1 MKVNKHLADIYRKD
15 VIKESELMKK
25 YIAWFD
31 SLKVNPLL
39 SYFTIEDINLIHKL
53 ATSPAMHCDVKK
65 KYKLLGEIMEKR
77 GFRLIGGGT
86 NRRAY
91 ECIYDDRVVAKVAT
105 DQVGFTSNLREYV
118 NQNVLKP
125 FCNKIFEVTP
135 CGSLS
140 IIEKVVPIK
149 DVSEFQKYAQE
160 IYDILY
166 FKIRNNSIAM
176 EDIGTR
182 SMKNWGYRSGFGPVL
197 LDYPTMY
204 VADSKKRLCKNIL
217 NGKLCCG
224 TLDYDEGFNCIVCS
238 ECGRTYF
245 AKTIAKTEGDNI
257 SSLLSAVGYLK
268 KEGVKS
274 MKIEIINKKD
284 NKVISSIECGGK
296 CNHVDPTVSNHI
308 IGGTSEKTVSSTKK
322 KKKRPTVTI
331 INISTSNEVKPET
344 DAIVVDKKEENNDS
358 SISTDSEVKSET
370 IKDIELL
377 TKEENNDSSFE
388 ECVYSTNIKII
399 PVVINK
405 EEEHNDSSF
414 EKCTKFLANA
424 KIIPEVQVVESTNN
438 EESQSHNIIKQK
450 QFIEKFNELNSGIKV
465 ENVNGSSVSIT
476 DLAKAVNE
484 VMTIDNNPFVSESNA
499 FNMYMRLSA
508 ATIKSNN
515 FRIDESNVR
524 TSDTL
529 INDMLRKISNST
541 NPNDDMFV
549 VFFKLINNVK
559 NTKSFFNSILSF
571 WDTFIYI
578 NAFDTD
584 ETSEYSRYCIY
595 NDMLNM
601 YREIVYKV
609 LEDYRFNIV
618 CTAGMTYNISNIL
631 SIINAGVSQMKFV
644 TEIEDDFTNAINVY
658 KFVTLTI
665 TSTYMEILEC
675 EVSHDEVKEPE
686 ETIVEVVSEPSPVEL
701 YDAFVQGNEK
711 QGTKNQQQRY
721 GKKKNK
727 KKRRH

>member
-15 VIKESELMKK
+15 VVKESELMKK
-25 YIAWFD
+25 HIAWFD
-31 SLKVNPLL
+31 SLRVNPLL

-53 ATSPAMHCDVKK
+53 ATSPAMHCNVKE
-65 KYKLLGEIMEKR
+65 KYRLLGEIMGKR

-105 DQVGFTSNLREYV
+105 DPVGFTSNLREYV

-135 CGSLS
+135 CGSLA

-149 DVSEFQKYAQE
+149 DISEFQKYAQE

-204 VADSKKRLCKNIL
+204 VADPKKRLCKNIL

-245 AKTIAKTEGDNI
+245 AKTIAKTEGDDI
-257 SSLLSAVGYLK
+257 KSLLNAVGYLK

-274 MKIEIINKKD
+274 MKFEIVNKND
-284 NKVISSIECGGK
+284 GKVVSSIESGGK

-308 IGGTSEKTVSSTKK
+308 IGGTFSENVFSPTP
-322 KKKRPTVTI
+322 KKKRPTVMI
-331 INISTSNEVKPET
+331 VDISTNNEVKPET
-344 DAIVVDKKEENNDS
+344 VTNTVVKEEYNG
-358 SISTDSEVKSET
+358 
-370 IKDIELL
+370 
-377 TKEENNDSSFE
+377 
-388 ECVYSTNIKII
+388 
-399 PVVINK
+399 
-405 EEEHNDSSF
+405 SSF
-414 EKCTKFLANA
+414 EKCTKLLADA
-424 KIIPEVQVVESTNN
+424 KIIPEPEAQVFEPVLEDIKKPNVKIVDINVEYKPDYNL
-438 EESQSHNIIKQK
+438 IKQR
-450 QFIEKFNELNSGIKV
+450 QFISKFNELNSGITAEHV
-465 ENVNGSSVSIT
+465 DGNCMSII
-476 DLAKAVNE
+476 DLTKAVNE
-484 VMTIDNNPFVSESNA
+484 IMTIDANPFVSESDA
-499 FNMYMRLSA
+499 FNMYEELSA
-508 ATIKSNN
+508 ATIKSND
-515 FRIDESNVR
+515 FKIDESNVR
-524 TSDTL
+524 TADTL

-549 VFFKLINNVK
+549 VFFKLINNIK
-559 NTKSFFNSILSF
+559 NTKAFFNSILSF
-571 WDTFIYI
+571 WNTFIFI
-578 NAFDTD
+578 TAFDTD
-584 ETSEYSRYCIY
+584 ETPEYNIYCIY
-595 NDMLNM
+595 SDMLDM
-601 YREIVYKV
+601 YREIVYKA

-618 CTAGMTYNISNIL
+618 CSAGMSYNISNIL

-644 TEIEDDFTNAINVY
+644 VESENNFTNDINVY

-665 TSTYMEILEC
+665 TNTYMEIIEC
-675 EVSHDEVKEPE
+675 ETSADNNDEEEPE
-686 ETIVEVVSEPSPVEL
+686 EVVSEVVSNPSPAEL
-701 YDAFVQGNEK
+701 YETFVQGNEK
-711 QGTKNQQQRY
+711 TGTKNQQQRY
-721 GKKKNK
+721 GKGKNK

>member
-65 KYKLLGEIMEKR
+65 KYRLLGEIMEKR

-105 DQVGFTSNLREYV
+105 DPVGFTSNLREYI

-135 CGSLS
+135 CGSLA

-204 VADSKKRLCKNIL
+204 VADPKKRLCKNIL

-245 AKTIAKTEGDNI
+245 AKTIAKTEGDDIN
-257 SSLLSAVGYLK
+257 SLLSAVGYLK

-274 MKIEIINKKD
+274 MKFEIVNKND
-284 NKVISSIECGGK
+284 GKVISSVECGGK

-308 IGGTSEKTVSSTKK
+308 IGGTFSEKVISSTQ
-322 KKKRPTVTI
+322 KKKRPTVMI
-331 INISTSNEVKPET
+331 VDAVNAEEESTV
-344 DAIVVDKKEENNDS
+344 A
-358 SISTDSEVKSET
+358 
-370 IKDIELL
+370 
-377 TKEENNDSSFE
+377 
-388 ECVYSTNIKII
+388 
-399 PVVINK
+399 K
-405 EEEHNDSSF
+405 EEEKVVE
-414 EKCTKFLANA
+414 EKQPA
-424 KIIPEVQVVESTNN
+424 PEVQVVEEPIGVENI
-438 EESQSHNIIKQK
+438 SQSYNLIKQK

-465 ENVNGSSVSIT
+465 ENIDGSSVSIT

-484 VMTIDNNPFVSESNA
+484 VMTIDANPFVSESDA

-508 ATIKSNN
+508 ATVKSNN

-524 TSDTL
+524 TADTL
-529 INDMLRKISNST
+529 INDMLRRISNST
-541 NPNDDMFV
+541 NPNDDMFI

-571 WDTFIYI
+571 WNTFIYI

-584 ETSEYSRYCIY
+584 ETPEYSRYCIY
-595 NDMLNM
+595 SDMLNM
-601 YREIVYKV
+601 YREIVYKA

-631 SIINAGVSQMKFV
+631 SIINAGVTQMKFIA
-644 TEIEDDFTNAINVY
+644 EIEDDFTNDINVY
-658 KFVTLTI
+658 KFVTLTV
-665 TSTYMEILEC
+665 TNTYMEILEC
-675 EVSHDEVKEPE
+675 EISHDEIKEE
-686 ETIVEVVSEPSPVEL
+686 SVETIPEVVSEPSPAEL
-701 YDAFVQGNEK
+701 YDTLVQGNEK

-721 GKKKNK
+721 GGNKKKNK

>member
-65 KYKLLGEIMEKR
+65 KYRLLGEIMEKR

-105 DQVGFTSNLREYV
+105 DPVGFTSNLREYI

-135 CGSLS
+135 CGSLA

-204 VADSKKRLCKNIL
+204 VADPKKRLCKNIL

-245 AKTIAKTEGDNI
+245 AKTIAKTEGDDIN
-257 SSLLSAVGYLK
+257 SLLSAVGYLK

-274 MKIEIINKKD
+274 MKFEIVNKND
-284 NKVISSIECGGK
+284 GKVISSVECGGK

-308 IGGTSEKTVSSTKK
+308 IGGTFSEKVISSTQ
-322 KKKRPTVTI
+322 KKKRPTVMI
-331 INISTSNEVKPET
+331 VDAVNAEEESTV
-344 DAIVVDKKEENNDS
+344 A
-358 SISTDSEVKSET
+358 
-370 IKDIELL
+370 
-377 TKEENNDSSFE
+377 
-388 ECVYSTNIKII
+388 
-399 PVVINK
+399 K
-405 EEEHNDSSF
+405 EEEKVVE
-414 EKCTKFLANA
+414 EKQSAP
-424 KIIPEVQVVESTNN
+424 KIQVVESIEV
-438 EESQSHNIIKQK
+438 EEPQSYNLIKQK

-465 ENVNGSSVSIT
+465 ENIDGSSVSIT

-484 VMTIDNNPFVSESNA
+484 VMTIDANPFVSESDA

-508 ATIKSNN
+508 ATVKSNN

-524 TSDTL
+524 TADTL
-529 INDMLRKISNST
+529 INDMLRRISNST
-541 NPNDDMFV
+541 NPNDDMFI

-571 WDTFIYI
+571 WNTFIYI

-584 ETSEYSRYCIY
+584 ETPEYSRYCIY
-595 NDMLNM
+595 SDMLNM
-601 YREIVYKV
+601 YREIVYKA

-631 SIINAGVSQMKFV
+631 SIINAGVTQMKFIA
-644 TEIEDDFTNAINVY
+644 EIEDDFTNDINVY
-658 KFVTLTI
+658 KFVTLTV
-665 TSTYMEILEC
+665 TNTYMEILEC
-675 EVSHDEVKEPE
+675 EISHDETKEE
-686 ETIVEVVSEPSPVEL
+686 SVETIPEVVSEPSPAEL
-701 YDAFVQGNEK
+701 YDTLVQGNEK
-711 QGTKNQQQRY
+711 QGTKSQQQRY
-721 GKKKNK
+721 GGNKKKNK

>member
-53 ATSPAMHCDVKK
+53 ATSPAMHCNAKE
-65 KYKLLGEIMEKR
+65 KYRLLGEIMKKR
-77 GFRLIGGGT
+77 GFKLIGGGT

-105 DQVGFTSNLREYV
+105 DPVGFTSNLREYI

-135 CGSLS
+135 CGSLA

-160 IYDILY
+160 IFDILY

-204 VADSKKRLCKNIL
+204 VADPKKRLCKNIL

-245 AKTIAKTEGDNI
+245 AKTIAKTEGDDIN
-257 SSLLSAVGYLK
+257 SLLSAVGYLK

-274 MKIEIINKKD
+274 MKFEIVNKND
-284 NKVISSIECGGK
+284 GKVISSVECGGK

-308 IGGTSEKTVSSTKK
+308 IGGTFSEKVISSTQ
-322 KKKRPTVTI
+322 KKKRPTVMI
-331 INISTSNEVKPET
+331 VDAVNEEEEST
-344 DAIVVDKKEENNDS
+344 VV
-358 SISTDSEVKSET
+358 
-370 IKDIELL
+370 
-377 TKEENNDSSFE
+377 
-388 ECVYSTNIKII
+388 
-399 PVVINK
+399 K
-405 EEEHNDSSF
+405 EEEKVVE
-414 EKCTKFLANA
+414 EKQSAP
-424 KIIPEVQVVESTNN
+424 KIQVVESIEV
-438 EESQSHNIIKQK
+438 EEPQSYNLIKQK

-465 ENVNGSSVSIT
+465 ENIDGSSVSIT

-484 VMTIDNNPFVSESNA
+484 VMTIDANPFVSESDA

-508 ATIKSNN
+508 ATVKSNN

-524 TSDTL
+524 TADTL
-529 INDMLRKISNST
+529 INDMLRRISNST
-541 NPNDDMFV
+541 NPNDDMFI

-571 WDTFIYI
+571 WNTFIYI

-584 ETSEYSRYCIY
+584 ETPEYSRYCIY
-595 NDMLNM
+595 SDMLNM
-601 YREIVYKV
+601 YREIVYKA

-631 SIINAGVSQMKFV
+631 SIINAGVTQMKFIA
-644 TEIEDDFTNAINVY
+644 EIEDDFTNDINVY
-658 KFVTLTI
+658 KFVTLTVAN
-665 TSTYMEILEC
+665 TYMEILEC
-675 EVSHDEVKEPE
+675 EISHDETKEE
-686 ETIVEVVSEPSPVEL
+686 SVETIPEVVSEPSPAEL
-701 YDAFVQGNEK
+701 YDILVQGNEK
-711 QGTKNQQQRY
+711 QGTKSQQQRY
-721 GKKKNK
+721 GGNKKKNK

>member
-39 SYFTIEDINLIHKL
+39 SYFTVEDINLIHKL
-53 ATSPAMHCDVKK
+53 AISPAMHCDVKE
-65 KYKLLGEIMEKR
+65 KYRLLGKIMEKR
-77 GFRLIGGGT
+77 GFKLIGGGT

-105 DQVGFTSNLREYV
+105 DQVGFTSNLREYI

-125 FCNKIFEVTP
+125 FCSKIFEVTP
-135 CGSLS
+135 CGSLA

-182 SMKNWGYRSGFGPVL
+182 SFKNYGYRCNFGPVF

-204 VADSKKRLCKNIL
+204 VADPKKRLCKNIL

-245 AKTIAKTEGDNI
+245 AKTIAKTEGDDIN
-257 SSLLSAVGYLK
+257 SLLSAVGYLK

-274 MKIEIINKKD
+274 MKFEIVNKND
-284 NKVISSIECGGK
+284 GKVISSVECGGK

-308 IGGTSEKTVSSTKK
+308 IGGTFSEKVISTTP
-322 KKKRPTVTI
+322 KKKRPTVMI
-331 INISTSNEVKPET
+331 VDAVNEEEEST
-344 DAIVVDKKEENNDS
+344 VV
-358 SISTDSEVKSET
+358 
-370 IKDIELL
+370 
-377 TKEENNDSSFE
+377 
-388 ECVYSTNIKII
+388 
-399 PVVINK
+399 K
-405 EEEHNDSSF
+405 EEEKVVE
-414 EKCTKFLANA
+414 EKQSAP
-424 KIIPEVQVVESTNN
+424 KIQVVESI
-438 EESQSHNIIKQK
+438 EVDEPQSYNLIRQK

-465 ENVNGSSVSIT
+465 KNIDGGPVSIT
-476 DLAKAVNE
+476 DLAKAANE
-484 VMTIDNNPFVSESNA
+484 VMTIDTNPFVSESDA

-508 ATIKSNN
+508 ATVKSNN

-524 TSDTL
+524 TADTL
-529 INDMLRKISNST
+529 INDMLRRISNST
-541 NPNDDMFV
+541 NPNDDMFI

-571 WDTFIYI
+571 WNTFIYI

-584 ETSEYSRYCIY
+584 ETPEYSRYCIY
-595 NDMLNM
+595 SDMLNM
-601 YREIVYKV
+601 YREIVYKA

-618 CTAGMTYNISNIL
+618 CTAGGMTYNISNIL
-631 SIINAGVSQMKFV
+631 SIINAGVTQMKFV
-644 TEIEDDFTNAINVY
+644 AESEDNFTNDINVY
-658 KFVTLTI
+658 KFVTLTV
-665 TSTYMEILEC
+665 TNTYMEIVEC
-675 EVSHDEVKEPE
+675 EISHDETKEE
-686 ETIVEVVSEPSPVEL
+686 SVETTPEVVSEPSPAEL
-701 YDAFVQGNEK
+701 YDTLVQGNEK
-711 QGTKNQQQRY
+711 QGTKSQQQRY
-721 GKKKNK
+721 GGNKKKNK

>member
-53 ATSPAMHCDVKK
+53 ATSPAMHCDVKE
-65 KYKLLGEIMEKR
+65 KYRLLGEIMEKR

-105 DQVGFTSNLREYV
+105 DPVGFTSNLREYI

-135 CGSLS
+135 CGSLA

-204 VADSKKRLCKNIL
+204 VADPKKRLCKNIL

-245 AKTIAKTEGDNI
+245 AKTIAKTEGDDIN
-257 SSLLSAVGYLK
+257 SLLSAVGYLK

-274 MKIEIINKKD
+274 MKFEIVNKND
-284 NKVISSIECGGK
+284 GKVISSVECGGK

-308 IGGTSEKTVSSTKK
+308 IGGTFSEKVISSTQ
-322 KKKRPTVTI
+322 KKKRPTVMI
-331 INISTSNEVKPET
+331 VDAVNAEEESTV
-344 DAIVVDKKEENNDS
+344 A
-358 SISTDSEVKSET
+358 
-370 IKDIELL
+370 
-377 TKEENNDSSFE
+377 
-388 ECVYSTNIKII
+388 
-399 PVVINK
+399 K
-405 EEEHNDSSF
+405 EEEKVVE
-414 EKCTKFLANA
+414 EKQPAPK
-424 KIIPEVQVVESTNN
+424 VQVVEPIEV
-438 EESQSHNIIKQK
+438 EEPQSYNLIKQK

-465 ENVNGSSVSIT
+465 ENIDGSSVSIT

-484 VMTIDNNPFVSESNA
+484 VMTIDANPFVSESDA

-508 ATIKSNN
+508 ATVKSNN

-524 TSDTL
+524 TADTL
-529 INDMLRKISNST
+529 INDMLRRISNST
-541 NPNDDMFV
+541 NPNDDMFI

-571 WDTFIYI
+571 WNTFIYI

-584 ETSEYSRYCIY
+584 ETPEYSRYCIY
-595 NDMLNM
+595 SDMLNM
-601 YREIVYKV
+601 YREIVYKA

-631 SIINAGVSQMKFV
+631 SIINAGVTQMKFV
-644 TEIEDDFTNAINVY
+644 AESEDIFTNDINVY
-658 KFVTLTI
+658 KFVTLTV
-665 TSTYMEILEC
+665 TNTYMEIVEC
-675 EVSHDEVKEPE
+675 EISHDETKEE
-686 ETIVEVVSEPSPVEL
+686 SVETTPEVVSELSPAEL
-701 YDAFVQGNEK
+701 YDTLVQGNEK

-721 GKKKNK
+721 GGNKKKNK

>member
-53 ATSPAMHCDVKK
+53 ATSPAMHCNAKE
-65 KYKLLGEIMEKR
+65 KYRLLGEIMKKR
-77 GFRLIGGGT
+77 GFKLIGGGT

-105 DQVGFTSNLREYV
+105 DPVGFTSNLREYI

-135 CGSLS
+135 CGSLA

-160 IYDILY
+160 IFDILY

-204 VADSKKRLCKNIL
+204 VADPKKRLCKNIL

-245 AKTIAKTEGDNI
+245 AKTIAKTEGDDIN
-257 SSLLSAVGYLK
+257 SLLSAVGYLK

-274 MKIEIINKKD
+274 MKFEIVNKND
-284 NKVISSIECGGK
+284 GKVISSVECGGK

-308 IGGTSEKTVSSTKK
+308 IGETFSEKVISSTQ
-322 KKKRPTVTI
+322 KKKRPTVMI
-331 INISTSNEVKPET
+331 VDAVNAEEESTV
-344 DAIVVDKKEENNDS
+344 A
-358 SISTDSEVKSET
+358 
-370 IKDIELL
+370 
-377 TKEENNDSSFE
+377 
-388 ECVYSTNIKII
+388 
-399 PVVINK
+399 K
-405 EEEHNDSSF
+405 EEEKVVE
-414 EKCTKFLANA
+414 EKQPAPK
-424 KIIPEVQVVESTNN
+424 VQVVEEPIGVENI
-438 EESQSHNIIKQK
+438 SQSYNLIKQK

-465 ENVNGSSVSIT
+465 ENIDGSSVSIT

-484 VMTIDNNPFVSESNA
+484 VMTIDANPFVSESDA

-508 ATIKSNN
+508 ATVKSNN

-524 TSDTL
+524 TADTL
-529 INDMLRKISNST
+529 INDMLRRISNST
-541 NPNDDMFV
+541 NPNDDMFI

-571 WDTFIYI
+571 WNTFIYI

-584 ETSEYSRYCIY
+584 ETPEYSRYCIY
-595 NDMLNM
+595 SDMLNM
-601 YREIVYKV
+601 YREIVYKA

-631 SIINAGVSQMKFV
+631 SIINAGVTQMKFIA
-644 TEIEDDFTNAINVY
+644 EIEDDFTNDINVY
-658 KFVTLTI
+658 KFVTLTV
-665 TSTYMEILEC
+665 TNTYMEIVEC
-675 EVSHDEVKEPE
+675 EISHDETKEE
-686 ETIVEVVSEPSPVEL
+686 SVETTPEVVSELSPAEL
-701 YDAFVQGNEK
+701 YDTLVQGNEK
-711 QGTKNQQQRY
+711 QGTKSQQQRY
-721 GKKKNK
+721 GGNKKKNK

>member
-65 KYKLLGEIMEKR
+65 KYRLLGEIMEKR
-77 GFRLIGGGT
+77 GFKLIGGGT

-105 DQVGFTSNLREYV
+105 DPVGFTSNLREYI

-135 CGSLS
+135 CGSLA

-204 VADSKKRLCKNIL
+204 VADPKKRLCKNIL

-245 AKTIAKTEGDNI
+245 AKTIAKTEGDDIN
-257 SSLLSAVGYLK
+257 SLLSAVGYLK

-274 MKIEIINKKD
+274 MKFEIVNKND
-284 NKVISSIECGGK
+284 GKVISSVECGGK

-308 IGGTSEKTVSSTKK
+308 IGGTFSEKVISSTQ
-322 KKKRPTVTI
+322 KKKRPTVMI
-331 INISTSNEVKPET
+331 VDAVNAEEESTV
-344 DAIVVDKKEENNDS
+344 A
-358 SISTDSEVKSET
+358 
-370 IKDIELL
+370 
-377 TKEENNDSSFE
+377 
-388 ECVYSTNIKII
+388 
-399 PVVINK
+399 K
-405 EEEHNDSSF
+405 EEEKVVE
-414 EKCTKFLANA
+414 EKQPAP
-424 KIIPEVQVVESTNN
+424 KIQVVESIEV
-438 EESQSHNIIKQK
+438 EEPQSYNLIKQK

-465 ENVNGSSVSIT
+465 ENIDGSSVSIT

-484 VMTIDNNPFVSESNA
+484 VMTIDANPFVSESDA

-508 ATIKSNN
+508 ATVKSNN

-524 TSDTL
+524 TADTL
-529 INDMLRKISNST
+529 INDMLRRISNST
-541 NPNDDMFV
+541 NPNDDMFI

-571 WDTFIYI
+571 WNTFIYI

-584 ETSEYSRYCIY
+584 ETPEYSRYCIY
-595 NDMLNM
+595 SDMLNM
-601 YREIVYKV
+601 YREIVYKA

-631 SIINAGVSQMKFV
+631 SIINAGVTQMKFV
-644 TEIEDDFTNAINVY
+644 AESEDIFTNDINVY
-658 KFVTLTI
+658 KFVTLTV
-665 TSTYMEILEC
+665 TNTYMEIVEC
-675 EVSHDEVKEPE
+675 EISHDETKEE
-686 ETIVEVVSEPSPVEL
+686 SVETIPEVVSEPSPAEL
-701 YDAFVQGNEK
+701 YDTLVQGNEK
-711 QGTKNQQQRY
+711 QGTKSQQHRY
-721 GKKKNK
+721 GGNKKKNK

>member
-53 ATSPAMHCDVKK
+53 ATSPAMHCDVKE
-65 KYKLLGEIMEKR
+65 KYRLLGEIMEKR

-105 DQVGFTSNLREYV
+105 DPVGFTSNLREYI

-135 CGSLS
+135 CGSLA

-204 VADSKKRLCKNIL
+204 VADPKKRLCKNIL

-245 AKTIAKTEGDNI
+245 AKTIAKTEGDDIN
-257 SSLLSAVGYLK
+257 SLLSAVGYLK

-274 MKIEIINKKD
+274 MKFEIVNKND
-284 NKVISSIECGGK
+284 GKVISSVECGGK

-308 IGGTSEKTVSSTKK
+308 IGGTFSEKVISTTQ
-322 KKKRPTVTI
+322 KKKRPTVMI
-331 INISTSNEVKPET
+331 VDAVNEEEEST
-344 DAIVVDKKEENNDS
+344 VV
-358 SISTDSEVKSET
+358 
-370 IKDIELL
+370 
-377 TKEENNDSSFE
+377 
-388 ECVYSTNIKII
+388 
-399 PVVINK
+399 K
-405 EEEHNDSSF
+405 EEEKVVE
-414 EKCTKFLANA
+414 EKQSAPK
-424 KIIPEVQVVESTNN
+424 VQVVEPIEV
-438 EESQSHNIIKQK
+438 EEPQSYNLIKQK

-465 ENVNGSSVSIT
+465 ENIDGSSVSIT

-484 VMTIDNNPFVSESNA
+484 VMTIDANPFVSESDA

-508 ATIKSNN
+508 ATVKSNN

-524 TSDTL
+524 TADTL
-529 INDMLRKISNST
+529 INDMLRRISNST
-541 NPNDDMFV
+541 NPNDDMFI

-571 WDTFIYI
+571 WNTFIYI

-584 ETSEYSRYCIY
+584 ETPEYSRYCIY
-595 NDMLNM
+595 SDMLNM
-601 YREIVYKV
+601 YREIVYKA

-631 SIINAGVSQMKFV
+631 SIINAGVTQMKFIA
-644 TEIEDDFTNAINVY
+644 EIEDDFTNDINVY
-658 KFVTLTI
+658 KFVTLTV
-665 TSTYMEILEC
+665 TNTYMEILEC
-675 EVSHDEVKEPE
+675 EISHDETKEE
-686 ETIVEVVSEPSPVEL
+686 SVETIPEVVSEPSPAEL
-701 YDAFVQGNEK
+701 YDTLVQGNEK
-711 QGTKNQQQRY
+711 QGTKSQQHRY
-721 GKKKNK
+721 GGNKKKNK

>member
-53 ATSPAMHCDVKK
+53 ATSPAMHCDVKE
-65 KYKLLGEIMEKR
+65 KYRLLGEIMEKR

-105 DQVGFTSNLREYV
+105 DPVGFTSNLREYI

-135 CGSLS
+135 CGSLA

-204 VADSKKRLCKNIL
+204 VADPKKRLCKNIL

-245 AKTIAKTEGDNI
+245 AKTIAKTEGDDIN
-257 SSLLSAVGYLK
+257 SLLSAVGYLK

-274 MKIEIINKKD
+274 MKFEIVNKND
-284 NKVISSIECGGK
+284 GKVISSVECGGK

-308 IGGTSEKTVSSTKK
+308 IGGTFSEKVISSTQ
-322 KKKRPTVTI
+322 KKKRPTVMI
-331 INISTSNEVKPET
+331 VDAVNAEEESTV
-344 DAIVVDKKEENNDS
+344 A
-358 SISTDSEVKSET
+358 
-370 IKDIELL
+370 
-377 TKEENNDSSFE
+377 
-388 ECVYSTNIKII
+388 
-399 PVVINK
+399 K
-405 EEEHNDSSF
+405 EEEKVVE
-414 EKCTKFLANA
+414 EKQPAPK
-424 KIIPEVQVVESTNN
+424 VQVVEPIEV
-438 EESQSHNIIKQK
+438 EEPQSYNLIKQK

-465 ENVNGSSVSIT
+465 ENIDGSSVSIT

-484 VMTIDNNPFVSESNA
+484 VMTIDANPFVSESDA

-508 ATIKSNN
+508 ATVKSNN

-524 TSDTL
+524 TADTL
-529 INDMLRKISNST
+529 INDMLRRISNST
-541 NPNDDMFV
+541 NPNDDMFI

-571 WDTFIYI
+571 WNTFIYI

-584 ETSEYSRYCIY
+584 ETPEYSRYCIY
-595 NDMLNM
+595 SDMLNM
-601 YREIVYKV
+601 YREIVYKA

-631 SIINAGVSQMKFV
+631 SIINAGVTQMKFIA
-644 TEIEDDFTNAINVY
+644 EIEDDFTNDINVY
-658 KFVTLTI
+658 KFVTLTV
-665 TSTYMEILEC
+665 TNTYMEILEC
-675 EVSHDEVKEPE
+675 EISHDETKEE
-686 ETIVEVVSEPSPVEL
+686 SVETIPEVVSEPSPAEL
-701 YDAFVQGNEK
+701 YDTLVQGNEK

-721 GKKKNK
+721 GGNKKKNK

>member
-53 ATSPAMHCDVKK
+53 ATSPAMHCDVKE
-65 KYKLLGEIMEKR
+65 KYRLLGEIMEKR

-105 DQVGFTSNLREYV
+105 DPVGFTSNLREYI

-135 CGSLS
+135 CGSLA

-204 VADSKKRLCKNIL
+204 VADPKKRLCKNIL

-245 AKTIAKTEGDNI
+245 AKTIAKTEGDDIN
-257 SSLLSAVGYLK
+257 SLLSAVGYLK

-274 MKIEIINKKD
+274 MKFEIVNKND
-284 NKVISSIECGGK
+284 GKVISSVECGGK

-308 IGGTSEKTVSSTKK
+308 IGGTFPEKVISSTQ
-322 KKKRPTVTI
+322 KKKRPTVMI
-331 INISTSNEVKPET
+331 VDAVNAEEESTV
-344 DAIVVDKKEENNDS
+344 A
-358 SISTDSEVKSET
+358 
-370 IKDIELL
+370 
-377 TKEENNDSSFE
+377 
-388 ECVYSTNIKII
+388 
-399 PVVINK
+399 K
-405 EEEHNDSSF
+405 EEEKVVE
-414 EKCTKFLANA
+414 EKQSAP
-424 KIIPEVQVVESTNN
+424 KIQVVESIEV
-438 EESQSHNIIKQK
+438 EEPQSYNLIKQK

-465 ENVNGSSVSIT
+465 ENIDGSSVSIT

-484 VMTIDNNPFVSESNA
+484 VMTIDANPFVSESDA

-508 ATIKSNN
+508 ATVKSNN

-524 TSDTL
+524 TADTL
-529 INDMLRKISNST
+529 INDMLRRISNST
-541 NPNDDMFV
+541 NPNDDMFI

-571 WDTFIYI
+571 WNTFIYI
-578 NAFDTD
+578 NSFDTD
-584 ETSEYSRYCIY
+584 ETPEYSRYCIY
-595 NDMLNM
+595 SDMLNM
-601 YREIVYKV
+601 YREIVYKA

-631 SIINAGVSQMKFV
+631 SIINAGVTQMKFV
-644 TEIEDDFTNAINVY
+644 AESEDIFTNDINVY
-658 KFVTLTI
+658 KFVTLTV
-665 TSTYMEILEC
+665 TNTYMEIVEC
-675 EVSHDEVKEPE
+675 EISHDETKEE
-686 ETIVEVVSEPSPVEL
+686 SVETTSEIVSEPSPAEL
-701 YDAFVQGNEK
+701 YDTLVQGNEK
-711 QGTKNQQQRY
+711 QGTRSQQQRY
-721 GKKKNK
+721 GGNKKKNK

>member
-39 SYFTIEDINLIHKL
+39 SYFAIEDINLAHKL
-53 ATSPAMHCDVKK
+53 ATSPAMHCDVKE
-65 KYKLLGEIMEKR
+65 KYRLLGEIMEKR

-105 DQVGFTSNLREYV
+105 DPVGFTSNLREYI

-135 CGSLS
+135 CGSLA

-204 VADSKKRLCKNIL
+204 VADPKKRLCKNIL

-224 TLDYDEGFNCIVCS
+224 TLDYDEGFNRIVCS

-245 AKTIAKTEGDNI
+245 AKTIAKTEGDDI
-257 SSLLSAVGYLK
+257 KSLLSAVGYLK

-274 MKIEIINKKD
+274 MKFEIVNKND
-284 NKVISSIECGGK
+284 GNVVSSVECGGK

-308 IGGTSEKTVSSTKK
+308 IGGTFSENVGSSTT
-322 KKKRPTVTI
+322 KKKRPTVI
-331 INISTSNEVKPET
+331 IV
-344 DAIVVDKKEENNDS
+344 DAVNTEEEPTVV
-358 SISTDSEVKSET
+358 
-370 IKDIELL
+370 
-377 TKEENNDSSFE
+377 
-388 ECVYSTNIKII
+388 
-399 PVVINK
+399 K
-405 EEEHNDSSF
+405 EEEKVVE
-414 EKCTKFLANA
+414 EKQSAPK
-424 KIIPEVQVVESTNN
+424 VQVVEEPIGVENI
-438 EESQSHNIIKQK
+438 SQSYNLIKQK

-465 ENVNGSSVSIT
+465 ENIDGSSVSIT

-484 VMTIDNNPFVSESNA
+484 VMTIDANPFVSESDA

-508 ATIKSNN
+508 ATVKSNN

-524 TSDTL
+524 TADTL
-529 INDMLRKISNST
+529 INDMLRRISNST
-541 NPNDDMFV
+541 NPNDDMFI

-571 WDTFIYI
+571 WNTFIYI
-578 NAFDTD
+578 NSFDTD
-584 ETSEYSRYCIY
+584 ETPEYSRYCTY
-595 NDMLNM
+595 SDMLNM
-601 YREIVYKV
+601 YREIVYKA

-631 SIINAGVSQMKFV
+631 SIINAGVTQMKFV
-644 TEIEDDFTNAINVY
+644 AESEDIFTNDINVY
-658 KFVTLTI
+658 KFVTLTV
-665 TSTYMEILEC
+665 TNTYMEILEC
-675 EVSHDEVKEPE
+675 EISHDETKEE
-686 ETIVEVVSEPSPVEL
+686 SVETIPEVVSEPSPAEL
-701 YDAFVQGNEK
+701 YDTLVQGNEK

-721 GKKKNK
+721 GGNKKKNK

>member
-15 VIKESELMKK
+15 VIKESELMRKH
-25 YIAWFD
+25 ITWFD
-31 SLKVNPLL
+31 SLRVNPLL
-39 SYFTIEDINLIHKL
+39 SYFTVEDINLIHKL
-53 ATSPAMHCDVKK
+53 ATSPAMHCNVKE
-65 KYKLLGEIMEKR
+65 KYRLLGEIMEKR

-105 DQVGFTSNLREYV
+105 DPVGFTSNLREYV

-135 CGSLS
+135 CGSLA

-149 DVSEFQKYAQE
+149 DISEFQKYAQE

-204 VADSKKRLCKNIL
+204 VADPKKRLCKNIL

-245 AKTIAKTEGDNI
+245 AKTIAKTEGDDI
-257 SSLLSAVGYLK
+257 KSLLNAVGYLK

-274 MKIEIINKKD
+274 MRFEIVNKND
-284 NKVISSIECGGK
+284 GKVVSSIESGGK
-296 CNHVDPTVSNHI
+296 SNHVDPTVSNHI
-308 IGGTSEKTVSSTKK
+308 IGGIFSDNVFSPTP
-322 KKKRPTVTI
+322 KKKRPTVMI
-331 INISTSNEVKPET
+331 VDISTNNEVKPET
-344 DAIVVDKKEENNDS
+344 ISDTVVKEP
-358 SISTDSEVKSET
+358 EVKVFEPVLEDIKKTNVET
-370 IKDIELL
+370 IDITDYNL
-377 TKEENNDSSFE
+377 
-388 ECVYSTNIKII
+388 
-399 PVVINK
+399 
-405 EEEHNDSSF
+405 
-414 EKCTKFLANA
+414 
-424 KIIPEVQVVESTNN
+424 
-438 EESQSHNIIKQK
+438 IKQR
-450 QFIEKFNELNSGIKV
+450 QFISKFNELNSGITAEHV
-465 ENVNGSSVSIT
+465 DGNYMSII
-476 DLAKAVNE
+476 DLTKAVNE
-484 VMTIDNNPFVSESNA
+484 VMAIDANPFVSESDA
-499 FNMYMRLSA
+499 FNMYRKLSA
-508 ATIKSNN
+508 ATIKSND

-524 TSDTL
+524 TADTL

-549 VFFKLINNVK
+549 VFFKLINNIK
-559 NTKSFFNSILSF
+559 NTKAFFNSILSF
-571 WDTFIYI
+571 WNTFILI
-578 NAFDTD
+578 TAFDTD
-584 ETSEYSRYCIY
+584 KTPEYDIYCIY
-595 NDMLNM
+595 SDMFDM
-601 YREIVYKV
+601 YREIVYKA

-618 CTAGMTYNISNIL
+618 CNAGMSYNISNIL
-631 SIINAGVSQMKFV
+631 SIINTGVSQMKFV
-644 TEIEDDFTNAINVY
+644 VESVESDDFTNDINVY

-665 TSTYMEILEC
+665 ANTYVEIIECKTSTDDNDKEKSEEVTEIVPKL
-675 EVSHDEVKEPE
+675 
-686 ETIVEVVSEPSPVEL
+686 SPAEL
-701 YDAFVQGNEK
+701 YETFVQGNEK
-711 QGTKNQQQRY
+711 TGTKNQQQRY
-721 GKKKNK
+721 GKGKNK

>member
-53 ATSPAMHCDVKK
+53 ATSPAMHCNAKE
-65 KYKLLGEIMEKR
+65 KYRLLGEIMKKR
-77 GFRLIGGGT
+77 GFKLIGGGT

-105 DQVGFTSNLREYV
+105 DPVGFTSNLREYI

-135 CGSLS
+135 CGSLA

-204 VADSKKRLCKNIL
+204 VADPKKRLCKNIL

-245 AKTIAKTEGDNI
+245 AKTIAKTEGDDIN
-257 SSLLSAVGYLK
+257 SLLSAVGYLK

-274 MKIEIINKKD
+274 MKFEIVNKND
-284 NKVISSIECGGK
+284 GKVISSVECGGK

-308 IGGTSEKTVSSTKK
+308 IGGTFSEKVISSTQ
-322 KKKRPTVTI
+322 KKKRPTVMI
-331 INISTSNEVKPET
+331 VDAVNAEEESTV
-344 DAIVVDKKEENNDS
+344 A
-358 SISTDSEVKSET
+358 
-370 IKDIELL
+370 
-377 TKEENNDSSFE
+377 
-388 ECVYSTNIKII
+388 
-399 PVVINK
+399 K
-405 EEEHNDSSF
+405 EEEKVVE
-414 EKCTKFLANA
+414 EKQPAPK
-424 KIIPEVQVVESTNN
+424 VQVVEPIEV
-438 EESQSHNIIKQK
+438 EEPQSYNLIKQK

-465 ENVNGSSVSIT
+465 ENIDGSSVSIT

-484 VMTIDNNPFVSESNA
+484 VMTIDANPFVSESDA
-499 FNMYMRLSA
+499 FNMYMRLSE
-508 ATIKSNN
+508 ATVKSNN

-524 TSDTL
+524 TADTL
-529 INDMLRKISNST
+529 INDMLRRISNST
-541 NPNDDMFV
+541 NPNDDMFI

-571 WDTFIYI
+571 WNTFIYI
-578 NAFDTD
+578 NSFDTD
-584 ETSEYSRYCIY
+584 ETPEYSRYCIY
-595 NDMLNM
+595 SDMLNM
-601 YREIVYKV
+601 YREIVYKA

-631 SIINAGVSQMKFV
+631 SIINAGVTQMKFV
-644 TEIEDDFTNAINVY
+644 AESEDIFTNDINVY
-658 KFVTLTI
+658 KFVTLTV
-665 TSTYMEILEC
+665 TNTYMEIVEC
-675 EVSHDEVKEPE
+675 EISHDETKEE
-686 ETIVEVVSEPSPVEL
+686 SVETTPEVVSELSPAEL
-701 YDAFVQGNEK
+701 YDTLVQGNEK
-711 QGTKNQQQRY
+711 QGTKSQQQRY
-721 GKKKNK
+721 GGNKKKNK

>member
-25 YIAWFD
+25 YVAWFD

-39 SYFTIEDINLIHKL
+39 SYFTIKDINFIHKL
-53 ATSPAMHCDVKK
+53 ATSPAMHCDVKN
-65 KYKLLGEIMEKR
+65 KYRLLGEIMEKR

-91 ECIYDDRVVAKVAT
+91 ECIYDDRIVAKVAT
-105 DQVGFTSNLREYV
+105 DPVGFTSNLRECI

-125 FCNKIFEVTP
+125 FCNKIFEVSP
-135 CGSLS
+135 CGSLA

-204 VADSKKRLCKNIL
+204 VADPKKRLCKNIL

-224 TLDYDEGFNCIVCS
+224 TLDYDEGFNRIVCS

-245 AKTIAKTEGDNI
+245 AKTIAKTEGDDI
-257 SSLLSAVGYLK
+257 KSLLSAVGYLK

-274 MKIEIINKKD
+274 MKIEIVNKSD

-296 CNHVDPTVSNHI
+296 CNHVDPTISNHI
-308 IGGTSEKTVSSTKK
+308 IGGAFSGKSISSTQKK
-322 KKKRPTVTI
+322 RRPTVMI
-331 INISTSNEVKPET
+331 VDISTDNEVKPEAIT
-344 DAIVVDKKEENNDS
+344 NDA
-358 SISTDSEVKSET
+358 
-370 IKDIELL
+370 
-377 TKEENNDSSFE
+377 
-388 ECVYSTNIKII
+388 
-399 PVVINK
+399 INK
-405 EEEHNDSSF
+405 EEHNGSSF
-414 EKCTKFLANA
+414 EKCTSFLADA
-424 KIIPEVQVVESTNN
+424 KIIPEVQVVESDTP
-438 EESQSHNIIKQK
+438 QSYNLIKQK
-450 QFIEKFNELNSGIKV
+450 QFIEKFNELNSGIKT
-465 ENVNGSSVSIT
+465 ENIDGNSISIT
-476 DLAKAVNE
+476 DLAKVINE
-484 VMTIDNNPFVSESNA
+484 VMTIDTNPFVSESDA
-499 FNMYMRLSA
+499 FNMYMRLST
-508 ATIKSNN
+508 ATVKSNN

-549 VFFKLINNVK
+549 VFFKLINNIK

-578 NAFDTD
+578 DAFDTD
-584 ETSEYSRYCIY
+584 YTPEYSRYCIY
-595 NDMLNM
+595 SDALNM
-601 YREIVYKV
+601 YREIVYKA

-631 SIINAGVSQMKFV
+631 SIINAGVSQMKFIAESNEEDYFID
-644 TEIEDDFTNAINVY
+644 EIDIY
-658 KFVTLTI
+658 KFVTLTV
-665 TSTYMEILEC
+665 TNTYMEILEC
-675 EVSHDEVKEPE
+675 EVSHNETKEE
-686 ETIVEVVSEPSPVEL
+686 SVETITEVVSKPSPAEL
-701 YDAFVQGNEK
+701 YDTLVQGNEK
-711 QGTKNQQQRY
+711 QGTKSQQQRY
-721 GKKKNK
+721 GNNKNRNK
-727 KKRRH
+727 KRHH

>member
-53 ATSPAMHCDVKK
+53 ATSPAMHCNAKE
-65 KYKLLGEIMEKR
+65 KYRLLGEIMKKR
-77 GFRLIGGGT
+77 GFKLIGGGT

-105 DQVGFTSNLREYV
+105 DPVGFTSNLREYI

-135 CGSLS
+135 CGSLA

-160 IYDILY
+160 IFDILY

-204 VADSKKRLCKNIL
+204 VADPKKRLCKNIL

-245 AKTIAKTEGDNI
+245 AKTIAKTEGDDIN
-257 SSLLSAVGYLK
+257 SLLSAVGYLK

-274 MKIEIINKKD
+274 MKFEIVNKND
-284 NKVISSIECGGK
+284 GKVISSVECGGK

-308 IGGTSEKTVSSTKK
+308 IGGTFSEKVISSTQ
-322 KKKRPTVTI
+322 KKKRPTVMI
-331 INISTSNEVKPET
+331 VDAVNAEEESTV
-344 DAIVVDKKEENNDS
+344 A
-358 SISTDSEVKSET
+358 
-370 IKDIELL
+370 
-377 TKEENNDSSFE
+377 
-388 ECVYSTNIKII
+388 
-399 PVVINK
+399 K
-405 EEEHNDSSF
+405 EEEKVVE
-414 EKCTKFLANA
+414 EKQPAPK
-424 KIIPEVQVVESTNN
+424 VQVVEPIEV
-438 EESQSHNIIKQK
+438 EEPQSYNLIKQK

-465 ENVNGSSVSIT
+465 ENIDGSSVSIT

-484 VMTIDNNPFVSESNA
+484 VMTIDANPFVSESDA
-499 FNMYMRLSA
+499 FNMYMRLSE
-508 ATIKSNN
+508 ATVKSNN

-524 TSDTL
+524 TADTL
-529 INDMLRKISNST
+529 INDMLRRISNST
-541 NPNDDMFV
+541 NPNDDMFI

-571 WDTFIYI
+571 WNTFIYI
-578 NAFDTD
+578 NSFDTD
-584 ETSEYSRYCIY
+584 ETPEYSRYCIY
-595 NDMLNM
+595 SDMLNM
-601 YREIVYKV
+601 YREIVYKA

-631 SIINAGVSQMKFV
+631 SIINAGVTQMKFV
-644 TEIEDDFTNAINVY
+644 AESEDIFTNDINVY
-658 KFVTLTI
+658 KFVTLTV
-665 TSTYMEILEC
+665 TNTYMEIVEC
-675 EVSHDEVKEPE
+675 EISHDETKEE
-686 ETIVEVVSEPSPVEL
+686 SVETTPEVVSEPSPAEL
-701 YDAFVQGNEK
+701 YDTLVQGNEK
-711 QGTKNQQQRY
+711 QGTRSQQQRY
-721 GKKKNK
+721 GGNKKKNK

>member
-39 SYFTIEDINLIHKL
+39 SYFTVEDINLIHKL
-53 ATSPAMHCDVKK
+53 ATSPAMHCDVKE
-65 KYKLLGEIMEKR
+65 KYRLLGEIMEKR

-105 DQVGFTSNLREYV
+105 DPVGFTSNLREYI

-135 CGSLS
+135 CGSLA

-204 VADSKKRLCKNIL
+204 VADPKKRLCKNIL

-245 AKTIAKTEGDNI
+245 AKTIAKTEGDDIN
-257 SSLLSAVGYLK
+257 SLLSAVGYLK

-274 MKIEIINKKD
+274 MKFEIVNKND
-284 NKVISSIECGGK
+284 GKVISSVECGGK

-308 IGGTSEKTVSSTKK
+308 IGGTFSEKVISSTQ
-322 KKKRPTVTI
+322 KKKRPTVMI
-331 INISTSNEVKPET
+331 VDAVNAEEESTV
-344 DAIVVDKKEENNDS
+344 A
-358 SISTDSEVKSET
+358 
-370 IKDIELL
+370 
-377 TKEENNDSSFE
+377 
-388 ECVYSTNIKII
+388 
-399 PVVINK
+399 K
-405 EEEHNDSSF
+405 EEEKVVE
-414 EKCTKFLANA
+414 EKQPAPK
-424 KIIPEVQVVESTNN
+424 VQVVEPIEV
-438 EESQSHNIIKQK
+438 EEPQSYNLIKQK

-465 ENVNGSSVSIT
+465 ENIDGSSVSIT

-484 VMTIDNNPFVSESNA
+484 VMTIDANPFVSESDA

-508 ATIKSNN
+508 ATVKSNN

-524 TSDTL
+524 TADTL
-529 INDMLRKISNST
+529 INDMLRRISNST
-541 NPNDDMFV
+541 NPNDDMFI

-571 WDTFIYI
+571 WNTFIYI

-584 ETSEYSRYCIY
+584 ETPEYSRYCIY
-595 NDMLNM
+595 SDMLNM
-601 YREIVYKV
+601 YREIVYKA

-631 SIINAGVSQMKFV
+631 SIINAGVTQMKFIA
-644 TEIEDDFTNAINVY
+644 EIEDDFTNDINVY
-658 KFVTLTI
+658 KFVTLTV
-665 TSTYMEILEC
+665 TNTYMEILEC
-675 EVSHDEVKEPE
+675 EISHDETKEE
-686 ETIVEVVSEPSPVEL
+686 SVETIPEVVSEPSPAEL
-701 YDAFVQGNEK
+701 YDTLVQGNEK
-711 QGTKNQQQRY
+711 QGTKSQQQRY
-721 GKKKNK
+721 GGNKKKNK

>member
-53 ATSPAMHCDVKK
+53 ATSPAMHCDVKE
-65 KYKLLGEIMEKR
+65 KYRLLGEIMEKR

-105 DQVGFTSNLREYV
+105 DPVGFTSNLREYI

-135 CGSLS
+135 CGSLA

-204 VADSKKRLCKNIL
+204 VADPKKRLCKNIL

-245 AKTIAKTEGDNI
+245 AKTIAKTEGDDIN
-257 SSLLSAVGYLK
+257 SLLSAVGYLK

-274 MKIEIINKKD
+274 MKFEIVNKND
-284 NKVISSIECGGK
+284 GKVISSVECGGK

-308 IGGTSEKTVSSTKK
+308 IGRTFSEKVISSTQ
-322 KKKRPTVTI
+322 KKKRPTVMI
-331 INISTSNEVKPET
+331 VDAVNAEEESTV
-344 DAIVVDKKEENNDS
+344 A
-358 SISTDSEVKSET
+358 
-370 IKDIELL
+370 
-377 TKEENNDSSFE
+377 
-388 ECVYSTNIKII
+388 
-399 PVVINK
+399 K
-405 EEEHNDSSF
+405 EEEKVVE
-414 EKCTKFLANA
+414 EKQPAPK
-424 KIIPEVQVVESTNN
+424 VQVVEPIEV
-438 EESQSHNIIKQK
+438 EEPQSYNLIKQK

-465 ENVNGSSVSIT
+465 ENIDGSSVSIT

-484 VMTIDNNPFVSESNA
+484 VMTIDANPFVSESDA

-508 ATIKSNN
+508 ATVKSNN

-524 TSDTL
+524 TADTL
-529 INDMLRKISNST
+529 INDMLRRISNST
-541 NPNDDMFV
+541 NPNDDMFI

-571 WDTFIYI
+571 WNTFIYI

-584 ETSEYSRYCIY
+584 ETPEYSRYCIY
-595 NDMLNM
+595 SDMLNM
-601 YREIVYKV
+601 YREIVYKA

-631 SIINAGVSQMKFV
+631 SIINAGVTQMKFIA
-644 TEIEDDFTNAINVY
+644 EIEDDFTNDINVY
-658 KFVTLTI
+658 KFVTLTV
-665 TSTYMEILEC
+665 TNTYMEILEC
-675 EVSHDEVKEPE
+675 EISHDETKEE
-686 ETIVEVVSEPSPVEL
+686 SVETIPEVVSEPSPAEL
-701 YDAFVQGNEK
+701 YDTLVQGNEK

-721 GKKKNK
+721 GGNKKKNK

>member
-53 ATSPAMHCDVKK
+53 ATSPAMHCDVKE
-65 KYKLLGEIMEKR
+65 KYRLLGEIMEKR

-105 DQVGFTSNLREYV
+105 DPVGFTSNLREYI

-135 CGSLS
+135 CGSLA

-204 VADSKKRLCKNIL
+204 VADPKKRLCKNIL

-245 AKTIAKTEGDNI
+245 AKTIAKTEGDDIN
-257 SSLLSAVGYLK
+257 SLLSAVGYLK

-274 MKIEIINKKD
+274 MKFEIVNKND
-284 NKVISSIECGGK
+284 GKVISSVECGGK

-308 IGGTSEKTVSSTKK
+308 IGGTFSEKVISSTQ
-322 KKKRPTVTI
+322 KKKRPTVMI
-331 INISTSNEVKPET
+331 VDAVNVEEESTV
-344 DAIVVDKKEENNDS
+344 A
-358 SISTDSEVKSET
+358 
-370 IKDIELL
+370 
-377 TKEENNDSSFE
+377 
-388 ECVYSTNIKII
+388 
-399 PVVINK
+399 K
-405 EEEHNDSSF
+405 EEEKVVE
-414 EKCTKFLANA
+414 EKQPAPK
-424 KIIPEVQVVESTNN
+424 VQVVEPIEV
-438 EESQSHNIIKQK
+438 EEPQSYNLIKQK

-465 ENVNGSSVSIT
+465 ENIDGSSVSIT

-484 VMTIDNNPFVSESNA
+484 VMTIDANPFVSESDA

-508 ATIKSNN
+508 ATVKSNN

-524 TSDTL
+524 TADTL
-529 INDMLRKISNST
+529 INDMLRRISNST
-541 NPNDDMFV
+541 NPNDDMFI

-571 WDTFIYI
+571 WNTFIYI

-584 ETSEYSRYCIY
+584 ETPEYSRYCIY
-595 NDMLNM
+595 SDMLNM
-601 YREIVYKV
+601 YREIVYKA

-631 SIINAGVSQMKFV
+631 SIINAGVTQMKFIA
-644 TEIEDDFTNAINVY
+644 EIEDDFTNDINVY
-658 KFVTLTI
+658 KFVTLTV
-665 TSTYMEILEC
+665 TNTYMEILEC
-675 EVSHDEVKEPE
+675 EISHDETKEE
-686 ETIVEVVSEPSPVEL
+686 SVETIPEVVSEPSPAEL
-701 YDAFVQGNEK
+701 YDTLVQGNEK

-721 GKKKNK
+721 GGNKKKNK

>member
-53 ATSPAMHCDVKK
+53 ATSPAMHCNVKE
-65 KYKLLGEIMEKR
+65 KYRILGEIMEKR

-105 DQVGFTSNLREYV
+105 DPVGFTSNLRESI

-125 FCNKIFEVTP
+125 FCNKIFEVSP
-135 CGSLS
+135 CGSLA

-204 VADSKKRLCKNIL
+204 VANPKKRLCKNIL

-245 AKTIAKTEGDNI
+245 AKTIAKTEGDDIN
-257 SSLLSAVGYLK
+257 SLLSAVGYLK

-274 MKIEIINKKD
+274 MKFEIVNKND
-284 NKVISSIECGGK
+284 GKVISSIECGGK
-296 CNHVDPTVSNHI
+296 CNHVDPTISNHI
-308 IGGTSEKTVSSTKK
+308 IGGTFSEKVISSTQ
-322 KKKRPTVTI
+322 KKKRPTVMI
-331 INISTSNEVKPET
+331 VDISTDNEVKPE
-344 DAIVVDKKEENNDS
+344 AITNETINKKE
-358 SISTDSEVKSET
+358 
-370 IKDIELL
+370 
-377 TKEENNDSSFE
+377 
-388 ECVYSTNIKII
+388 
-399 PVVINK
+399 
-405 EEEHNDSSF
+405 HNSSSF
-414 EKCTKFLANA
+414 EKCTSFLDDE
-424 KIIPEVQVVESTNN
+424 KIIPEVQAVESDIP
-438 EESQSHNIIKQK
+438 QSYNLIKQK
-450 QFIEKFNELNSGIKV
+450 QFIKKFNELNSGIKI
-465 ENVNGSSVSIT
+465 ENIDGGSVSIT
-476 DLAKAVNE
+476 DLTKAVNE
-484 VMTIDNNPFVSESNA
+484 VMTIDANPFVSESDA
-499 FNMYMRLSA
+499 FSMYMRLSA
-508 ATIKSNN
+508 ATVKNNN
-515 FRIDESNVR
+515 FRIDENNVR
-524 TSDTL
+524 TTDTL
-529 INDMLRKISNST
+529 INDMLRRISNSK
-541 NPNDDMFV
+541 NPNDDMFI

-584 ETSEYSRYCIY
+584 ETPEYSRYCIY
-595 NDMLNM
+595 SDMLNI
-601 YREIVYKV
+601 YREIVYKA
-609 LEDYRFNIV
+609 LEDYRFNITY
-618 CTAGMTYNISNIL
+618 TAGMTYNISNIL
-631 SIINAGVSQMKFV
+631 SIINVGVTQFIAEV
-644 TEIEDDFTNAINVY
+644 EDDDFSDNIDVY
-658 KFVTLTI
+658 KFVTLTV
-665 TSTYMEILEC
+665 TNTYMEILEC
-675 EVSHDEVKEPE
+675 KISHDETKDESV
-686 ETIVEVVSEPSPVEL
+686 ETIPKVDSEPSPAEL
-701 YDAFVQGNEK
+701 YDILVQGNEK
-711 QGTKNQQQRY
+711 QGTKSQQQRY
-721 GKKKNK
+721 GNKKNK
-727 KKRRH
+727 KKRHH

>member
-53 ATSPAMHCDVKK
+53 ATSPAMHCDVKE
-65 KYKLLGEIMEKR
+65 KYRLLGEIMEKR
-77 GFRLIGGGT
+77 GFKLIGGGT

-105 DQVGFTSNLREYV
+105 DPVGFTSNLREYI

-135 CGSLS
+135 CGSLA

-204 VADSKKRLCKNIL
+204 VADPKKRLCKNIL

-245 AKTIAKTEGDNI
+245 AKTIAKTEGDDIN
-257 SSLLSAVGYLK
+257 SLLSAVGYLK

-274 MKIEIINKKD
+274 MKFEIVNKND
-284 NKVISSIECGGK
+284 GKVISSVECGGK

-308 IGGTSEKTVSSTKK
+308 IGGTFSEKVISSTQ
-322 KKKRPTVTI
+322 KKKRPTVMI
-331 INISTSNEVKPET
+331 VDAVNAEEESTV
-344 DAIVVDKKEENNDS
+344 A
-358 SISTDSEVKSET
+358 
-370 IKDIELL
+370 
-377 TKEENNDSSFE
+377 
-388 ECVYSTNIKII
+388 
-399 PVVINK
+399 K
-405 EEEHNDSSF
+405 EEEKVVE
-414 EKCTKFLANA
+414 EKQSAP
-424 KIIPEVQVVESTNN
+424 KIQVVESIEV
-438 EESQSHNIIKQK
+438 EEPQSYNLIKQK

-465 ENVNGSSVSIT
+465 ENIDGSSVSIT

-484 VMTIDNNPFVSESNA
+484 VMTIDANPFVSESDA

-508 ATIKSNN
+508 ATVKSNN

-524 TSDTL
+524 TADTL
-529 INDMLRKISNST
+529 INDMLRRISNST
-541 NPNDDMFV
+541 NPNDDMFI

-571 WDTFIYI
+571 WNTFIYI

-584 ETSEYSRYCIY
+584 ETPEYSRYCIY
-595 NDMLNM
+595 SDMLNM
-601 YREIVYKV
+601 YREIVYKA

-631 SIINAGVSQMKFV
+631 SIINAGVTQMKFIA
-644 TEIEDDFTNAINVY
+644 EIEDDFTNDINVY
-658 KFVTLTI
+658 KFVTLTV
-665 TSTYMEILEC
+665 TNTYMEILEC
-675 EVSHDEVKEPE
+675 EISHDETKEE
-686 ETIVEVVSEPSPVEL
+686 SVETIPEVVSEPSPAEL
-701 YDAFVQGNEK
+701 YDTLVQGNEK
-711 QGTKNQQQRY
+711 QGTKNQQHRY
-721 GKKKNK
+721 GGNKKKNK

>member
-53 ATSPAMHCDVKK
+53 ATSPAMHCDVKE
-65 KYKLLGEIMEKR
+65 KYRLLGEIMEKR

-105 DQVGFTSNLREYV
+105 DPVGFTSNLREYI

-135 CGSLS
+135 CGSLA

-204 VADSKKRLCKNIL
+204 VADPKKRLCKNIL

-245 AKTIAKTEGDNI
+245 AKTIAKTEGDDIN
-257 SSLLSAVGYLK
+257 SLLSAVGYLK

-274 MKIEIINKKD
+274 MKFEIVNKND
-284 NKVISSIECGGK
+284 GKVISSVECGGK

-308 IGGTSEKTVSSTKK
+308 IGGTFSEKVISSTQ
-322 KKKRPTVTI
+322 KKKRPTVMI
-331 INISTSNEVKPET
+331 VDAVNAEEESTV
-344 DAIVVDKKEENNDS
+344 A
-358 SISTDSEVKSET
+358 
-370 IKDIELL
+370 
-377 TKEENNDSSFE
+377 
-388 ECVYSTNIKII
+388 
-399 PVVINK
+399 K
-405 EEEHNDSSF
+405 EEEKVVE
-414 EKCTKFLANA
+414 EKQPAPK
-424 KIIPEVQVVESTNN
+424 VQVVEEPIGVENI
-438 EESQSHNIIKQK
+438 SQSYNLIKQK

-465 ENVNGSSVSIT
+465 ENIDGSSVSIT

-484 VMTIDNNPFVSESNA
+484 VMTIDANPFVSESDA

-508 ATIKSNN
+508 ATVKSNN

-524 TSDTL
+524 TADTL
-529 INDMLRKISNST
+529 INDMLRRISNST
-541 NPNDDMFV
+541 NPNDDMFI

-571 WDTFIYI
+571 WNTFIYI

-584 ETSEYSRYCIY
+584 ETPEYSRYCIY
-595 NDMLNM
+595 SDMLNM
-601 YREIVYKV
+601 YREIVYKA

-631 SIINAGVSQMKFV
+631 SIINAGVTQMKFIA
-644 TEIEDDFTNAINVY
+644 EIEDDFTNDINVY
-658 KFVTLTI
+658 KFVTLTV
-665 TSTYMEILEC
+665 TNTYMEILEC
-675 EVSHDEVKEPE
+675 EISHDETKEE
-686 ETIVEVVSEPSPVEL
+686 SVETIPEVVSEPSPAEL
-701 YDAFVQGNEK
+701 YDTLVQGNEK

-721 GKKKNK
+721 GGNKKKNK

>member
-53 ATSPAMHCDVKK
+53 ATSPAMHCNAKE
-65 KYKLLGEIMEKR
+65 KYRLLGEIMKKR
-77 GFRLIGGGT
+77 GFKLIGGGT

-105 DQVGFTSNLREYV
+105 DPVGFTSNLREYI

-135 CGSLS
+135 CGSLA

-204 VADSKKRLCKNIL
+204 VADPKKRLCKNIL

-245 AKTIAKTEGDNI
+245 AKTIAKTEGDDIN
-257 SSLLSAVGYLK
+257 SLLSAVGYLK

-274 MKIEIINKKD
+274 MKFEIVNKND
-284 NKVISSIECGGK
+284 GKVISSVECGGK

-308 IGGTSEKTVSSTKK
+308 IGGTFSEKVISSTQ
-322 KKKRPTVTI
+322 KKKRPTVMI
-331 INISTSNEVKPET
+331 VDAVNAEEESTV
-344 DAIVVDKKEENNDS
+344 A
-358 SISTDSEVKSET
+358 
-370 IKDIELL
+370 
-377 TKEENNDSSFE
+377 
-388 ECVYSTNIKII
+388 
-399 PVVINK
+399 K
-405 EEEHNDSSF
+405 EEEKVVE
-414 EKCTKFLANA
+414 EKQPAPK
-424 KIIPEVQVVESTNN
+424 VQVVEPIEV
-438 EESQSHNIIKQK
+438 EEPQSYNLIKQK

-465 ENVNGSSVSIT
+465 ENIDGSSVSIT

-484 VMTIDNNPFVSESNA
+484 VMTIDANPFVSESDA
-499 FNMYMRLSA
+499 FNMYMRLSE
-508 ATIKSNN
+508 ATVKSNN

-524 TSDTL
+524 TADTL
-529 INDMLRKISNST
+529 INDMLRRISNST
-541 NPNDDMFV
+541 NPNDDMFI

-571 WDTFIYI
+571 WNTFIYI
-578 NAFDTD
+578 NSFDTD
-584 ETSEYSRYCIY
+584 ETPEYSRYCIY
-595 NDMLNM
+595 SDMLNM
-601 YREIVYKV
+601 YREIVYKA

-631 SIINAGVSQMKFV
+631 SIINAGVTQMKFV
-644 TEIEDDFTNAINVY
+644 AESEDIFTNDINVY
-658 KFVTLTI
+658 KFVTLTV
-665 TSTYMEILEC
+665 TNTYMEIVEC
-675 EVSHDEVKEPE
+675 EISHDETKEE
-686 ETIVEVVSEPSPVEL
+686 SVETTSEVVSEPSPAEL
-701 YDAFVQGNEK
+701 YDTLVQGNEK
-711 QGTKNQQQRY
+711 QGTRSQQQRY
-721 GKKKNK
+721 GGNKKKNK

>member
-65 KYKLLGEIMEKR
+65 KYRLLGEIMEKR

-105 DQVGFTSNLREYV
+105 DPVGFTSNLREYI

-135 CGSLS
+135 CGSLA

-204 VADSKKRLCKNIL
+204 VADPKKRLCKNIL

-245 AKTIAKTEGDNI
+245 AKTIAKTEGDDIN
-257 SSLLSAVGYLK
+257 SLLSAVGYLK

-274 MKIEIINKKD
+274 MKFEIVNKND
-284 NKVISSIECGGK
+284 GKVISSVECGGK

-308 IGGTSEKTVSSTKK
+308 IGGTFSEKVISSTQ
-322 KKKRPTVTI
+322 KKKRPTVMI
-331 INISTSNEVKPET
+331 VDAVNAEEESTV
-344 DAIVVDKKEENNDS
+344 A
-358 SISTDSEVKSET
+358 
-370 IKDIELL
+370 
-377 TKEENNDSSFE
+377 
-388 ECVYSTNIKII
+388 
-399 PVVINK
+399 K
-405 EEEHNDSSF
+405 EEEKVVE
-414 EKCTKFLANA
+414 EKQPAPK
-424 KIIPEVQVVESTNN
+424 VQVVEPIEV
-438 EESQSHNIIKQK
+438 EEPQSYNLIKQK

-465 ENVNGSSVSIT
+465 ENIDGSSVSIT

-484 VMTIDNNPFVSESNA
+484 VMTIDANPFVSESDA
-499 FNMYMRLSA
+499 FNMYMRLSE
-508 ATIKSNN
+508 ATVKSNN

-524 TSDTL
+524 TADTL
-529 INDMLRKISNST
+529 INDMLRRISNST
-541 NPNDDMFV
+541 NPNDDMFI

-571 WDTFIYI
+571 WNTFIYI
-578 NAFDTD
+578 NSFDTD
-584 ETSEYSRYCIY
+584 ETPEYSRYCIY
-595 NDMLNM
+595 SDMLNM
-601 YREIVYKV
+601 YREIVYKA

-631 SIINAGVSQMKFV
+631 SIINAGVTQMKFV
-644 TEIEDDFTNAINVY
+644 AESEDIFTNDINVY
-658 KFVTLTI
+658 KFVTLTV
-665 TSTYMEILEC
+665 TNTYMEIVEC
-675 EVSHDEVKEPE
+675 EISHDETKEE
-686 ETIVEVVSEPSPVEL
+686 SVETTSEVVSEPSPAEL
-701 YDAFVQGNEK
+701 YDTLVQGNEK
-711 QGTKNQQQRY
+711 QGTRSQQQRY
-721 GKKKNK
+721 GGNKKKNK

>member
-65 KYKLLGEIMEKR
+65 KYRLLGEIMEKR

-105 DQVGFTSNLREYV
+105 DPVGFTSNLREYI

-135 CGSLS
+135 CGSLA

-204 VADSKKRLCKNIL
+204 VADPKKRLCKNIL

-245 AKTIAKTEGDNI
+245 AKTIAKTEGDDIN
-257 SSLLSAVGYLK
+257 SLLSAVGYLK

-274 MKIEIINKKD
+274 MKFEIVNKND
-284 NKVISSIECGGK
+284 GKVISSVECGGK

-308 IGGTSEKTVSSTKK
+308 IGGTFSEKVISSTQ
-322 KKKRPTVTI
+322 KKKRPTVMI
-331 INISTSNEVKPET
+331 VDAVNAEEESTV
-344 DAIVVDKKEENNDS
+344 A
-358 SISTDSEVKSET
+358 
-370 IKDIELL
+370 
-377 TKEENNDSSFE
+377 
-388 ECVYSTNIKII
+388 
-399 PVVINK
+399 K
-405 EEEHNDSSF
+405 EEEKVVE
-414 EKCTKFLANA
+414 EKQPAPK
-424 KIIPEVQVVESTNN
+424 VQVVEPIEV
-438 EESQSHNIIKQK
+438 EEPQSYNLIKQK

-465 ENVNGSSVSIT
+465 ENIDGSSVSIT

-484 VMTIDNNPFVSESNA
+484 VMTIDANPFVSESDA

-508 ATIKSNN
+508 ATVKSNN

-524 TSDTL
+524 TADTL
-529 INDMLRKISNST
+529 INDMLRRISNST
-541 NPNDDMFV
+541 NPNDDMFI

-571 WDTFIYI
+571 WNTFIYI

-584 ETSEYSRYCIY
+584 ETPEYSRYCIY
-595 NDMLNM
+595 SDMLNM
-601 YREIVYKV
+601 YREIVYKA

-631 SIINAGVSQMKFV
+631 SIINAGVTQMKFIA
-644 TEIEDDFTNAINVY
+644 EIEDDFTNDINVY
-658 KFVTLTI
+658 KFVTLTV
-665 TSTYMEILEC
+665 TNTYMEILEC
-675 EVSHDEVKEPE
+675 EISHDETKEE
-686 ETIVEVVSEPSPVEL
+686 SVETIPEVVSEPSPAEL
-701 YDAFVQGNEK
+701 YDILVQGNEK

-721 GKKKNK
+721 GGNKKKNK

>member
-53 ATSPAMHCDVKK
+53 ATSPAMHCDVKE
-65 KYKLLGEIMEKR
+65 KYRLLGEIMEKR
-77 GFRLIGGGT
+77 GFKLIGGGT

-105 DQVGFTSNLREYV
+105 DPVGFTSNLREYI

-135 CGSLS
+135 CGSLA

-204 VADSKKRLCKNIL
+204 VADPKKRLCKNIL

-245 AKTIAKTEGDNI
+245 AKTIAKAEGDDIN
-257 SSLLSAVGYLK
+257 SLLSAVGYLK

-274 MKIEIINKKD
+274 MKFEIVNKND
-284 NKVISSIECGGK
+284 GKVISSVECGGK

-308 IGGTSEKTVSSTKK
+308 IGGTFSEKVISSTQ
-322 KKKRPTVTI
+322 KKKRPTVMI
-331 INISTSNEVKPET
+331 VDAVNAEEESTV
-344 DAIVVDKKEENNDS
+344 A
-358 SISTDSEVKSET
+358 
-370 IKDIELL
+370 
-377 TKEENNDSSFE
+377 
-388 ECVYSTNIKII
+388 
-399 PVVINK
+399 K
-405 EEEHNDSSF
+405 EEEKVVE
-414 EKCTKFLANA
+414 EKQPAPK
-424 KIIPEVQVVESTNN
+424 VQVVEPIEV
-438 EESQSHNIIKQK
+438 EEPQSYNLIKQK

-465 ENVNGSSVSIT
+465 ENIDGSSVSIT

-484 VMTIDNNPFVSESNA
+484 VMTIDANPFVSESDA

-508 ATIKSNN
+508 ATVKSNN

-524 TSDTL
+524 TADTL
-529 INDMLRKISNST
+529 INDMLRRISNST
-541 NPNDDMFV
+541 NPNDDMFI

-571 WDTFIYI
+571 WNTFIYI

-584 ETSEYSRYCIY
+584 ETPEYSRYCIY
-595 NDMLNM
+595 SDMLNM
-601 YREIVYKV
+601 YREIVYKA

-631 SIINAGVSQMKFV
+631 SIINAGVTQMKFV
-644 TEIEDDFTNAINVY
+644 AESEDIFTNDINVY
-658 KFVTLTI
+658 KFVTLTV
-665 TSTYMEILEC
+665 TNTYMEIVEC
-675 EVSHDEVKEPE
+675 EISHDETKEE
-686 ETIVEVVSEPSPVEL
+686 SVETIPEVVSEPSPAEL
-701 YDAFVQGNEK
+701 YDTLVQGNEK
-711 QGTKNQQQRY
+711 QGTRSQQQRY
-721 GKKKNK
+721 GGNKKKNK

>member
-65 KYKLLGEIMEKR
+65 KYRLLGEIMEKR

-105 DQVGFTSNLREYV
+105 DPVGFTSNLREYI

-135 CGSLS
+135 CGSLA

-204 VADSKKRLCKNIL
+204 VADPKKRLCKNIL

-245 AKTIAKTEGDNI
+245 AKTIAKTEGDDIN
-257 SSLLSAVGYLK
+257 SLLSAVGYLK

-274 MKIEIINKKD
+274 MKFEIVNKND
-284 NKVISSIECGGK
+284 GKVISSVECGGK

-308 IGGTSEKTVSSTKK
+308 IGGTFSEKVISSTQ
-322 KKKRPTVTI
+322 KKKRPTVMI
-331 INISTSNEVKPET
+331 VDAVNAEEESTV
-344 DAIVVDKKEENNDS
+344 A
-358 SISTDSEVKSET
+358 
-370 IKDIELL
+370 
-377 TKEENNDSSFE
+377 
-388 ECVYSTNIKII
+388 
-399 PVVINK
+399 K
-405 EEEHNDSSF
+405 EEEKVVE
-414 EKCTKFLANA
+414 EKQPAPK
-424 KIIPEVQVVESTNN
+424 VQVVEPIEV
-438 EESQSHNIIKQK
+438 EEPQSYNLIKQK

-465 ENVNGSSVSIT
+465 ENIDGSSVSIT

-484 VMTIDNNPFVSESNA
+484 VMTIDANPFVSESDA

-508 ATIKSNN
+508 ATVKSNN

-524 TSDTL
+524 TADTL
-529 INDMLRKISNST
+529 INDMLRRISNST
-541 NPNDDMFV
+541 NPNDDMFI

-571 WDTFIYI
+571 WNTFIYI

-584 ETSEYSRYCIY
+584 ETPEYSRYCIY
-595 NDMLNM
+595 SDMLNM
-601 YREIVYKV
+601 YREIVYKA

-631 SIINAGVSQMKFV
+631 SIINAGVTQMKFV
-644 TEIEDDFTNAINVY
+644 AESEDIFTNDINVY
-658 KFVTLTI
+658 KFVTLTV
-665 TSTYMEILEC
+665 TNTYMEIVEC
-675 EVSHDEVKEPE
+675 EISHDETKEE
-686 ETIVEVVSEPSPVEL
+686 SVETTPEVVSELSPAEL
-701 YDAFVQGNEK
+701 YDTLVQGNEK
-711 QGTKNQQQRY
+711 QGTKSQQQRY
-721 GKKKNK
+721 GGNKKKNK